1 MGFIPVQS
9 TAVSR
14 RLHKMRGSRVAVQGR
29 SRLGARVVTQMTVGD
44 DGEDEDEGVVRHKL
58 PAGTKKRKKAS
69 SHSLA
74 AAVSANKRP
83 VKKH

>member
-1 MGFIPVQS
+1 MGFIPMQS

-29 SRLGARVVTQMTVGD
+29 SRLGVGLVTQLTVGD
-44 DGEDEDEGVVRHKL
+44 EGEEEDEGVVRHKL

>member
-29 SRLGARVVTQMTVGD
+29 SRLGSKLLIQLTVGG
-44 DGEDEDEGVVRHKL
+44 DGEEDEGIVRHKL
-58 PAGTKKRKKAS
+58 PAANKKRKKFA

-74 AAVSANKRP
+74 AAVSANKPP